1 MPTFVAP
8 RQILL
13 IDDHGPCRQVLAQLL
28 RAAGHRVAEAD
39 GGAAGLARLR
49 QVPPDLVVTDRDMP
63 GLTGWD
69 VAQLVKATHPHLPV
83 VLVTGGV
90 DANTAGCTARTY
102 VDAILGKP
110 FPVAELLAVIARLTD
125 GASAPVKPNG
135 ARNTCPAGR
144 CPTGSQR
151 GGAIWRES

>member
-90 DANTAGCTARTY
+90 DANTAGCKARTY
-102 VDAILGKP
+102 VDAILRKP
-110 FPVAELLAVIARLTD
+110 FPVAELLVVIARLTD
-125 GASAPVKPNG
+125 GASAPVRPDNV
-135 ARNTCPAGR
+135 RER
-144 CPTGSQR
+144 CPVGYSTKGPIPR
-151 GGAIWRES
+151 R